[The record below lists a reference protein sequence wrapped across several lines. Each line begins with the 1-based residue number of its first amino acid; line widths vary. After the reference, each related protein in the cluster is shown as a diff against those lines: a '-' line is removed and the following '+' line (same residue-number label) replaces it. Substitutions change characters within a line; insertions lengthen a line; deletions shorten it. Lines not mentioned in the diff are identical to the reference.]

1 MEVQLSEIAQGALD
15 HDCPVLV
22 LGGPGSGKTTLSLLK
37 AQAILPALQPGQE
50 ILFLSFS
57 RAAVREVEIRCRDI
71 LRSDERR
78 QIAVRTYHAFAM
90 DILRAHGRLL
100 TGRAP
105 RVVYPGDENLAK
117 AAFEGDWG
125 AEAER
130 LAREEGRYAFGQF
143 AAAAARLVAGSASIA
158 SLLANKYPVVILDEF
173 QDTDDAQWALVKALS
188 ARSKTV
194 FMADPDQRIFDYD
207 ARVDPERLNHL
218 RTHLSPA
225 EFDLSGENHRSPD
238 AGILQYANAV
248 LTNRPLPDTKDVI
261 MRSYWANA
269 FDGAVHAGVVWML
282 GSLRKAGIAHPS
294 VVVLARTNS
303 LVGKLSTILGQ
314 EHSFNGKTVRPV
326 EHDVLWDADLTA
338 AAALVVASILEW
350 PSRSKDDALGQ
361 TFDRIA
367 DYFDAKNAAS
377 ASNTARQSSERYRT
391 AADRARR
398 GEGQRLASSKALAAS
413 YDNGLTLQ
421 GDLARDWLQA
431 RDLLDARNDLSDLLA
446 NAKFVRLFRAT
457 DEIGSRLASA
467 WDLRGS
473 YGRAIDLVRRA
484 LEAGRLQADQRDPR
498 GCVLMTIHKAKGKEF
513 DGVLL
518 VEGQYQGSFFRDTDT
533 EAQRAAARR
542 LLRVGITR
550 ARHQVAII
558 RPQGAPDL
566 VTPAGSSLSN

>member
-57 RAAVREVEIRCRDI
+57 RAAVRQVEIRCRDI

-261 MRSYWANA
+261 TRSYWANA
-269 FDGAVHAGVVWML
+269 FDGTVHAGVVWML

-377 ASNTARQSSERYRT
+377 ASNTARQTSERYRT

-421 GDLARDWLQA
+421 GDPARDWLQA

-566 VTPAGSSLSN
+566 VTRAGSSLSN

>member
-1 MEVQLSEIAQGALD
+1 VEVQLSKTAQEVLD

-37 AQAILPALQPGQE
+37 AQAMIPALEPGQE

-57 RAAVREVEIRCRDI
+57 RAAVRQVEIRCRDI

-78 QIAVRTYHAFAM
+78 QITVRTYHAFAM
-90 DILRAHGRLL
+90 DILRAHGRMLA
-100 TGRAP
+100 GSVP
-105 RVVYPGDENLAK
+105 RIVYPGEENLAK
-117 AAFEGDWG
+117 AAFDGDWG
-125 AEAER
+125 AEVER
-130 LAREEGRYAFGQF
+130 LARDEGRYVFGQF
-143 AAAAARLVAGSASIA
+143 AAAAAQLVAGSASIA
-158 SLLANKYPVVILDEF
+158 SLLANKYPVIILDEF
-173 QDTDDAQWALVKALS
+173 QDTDDPQWALVKALS

-207 ARVDPERLNHL
+207 ARVDPERLDHL
-218 RTHLSPA
+218 RTRLGPA

-248 LTNRPLPDTKDVI
+248 LTNRPLPETKDVI
-261 MRSYWANA
+261 TRAYWANA
-269 FDGAVHAGVVWML
+269 FDSTVHAGVVWML
-282 GSLRKAGIAHPS
+282 GSLRKAGVAHPS
-294 VVVLARTNS
+294 VVVLARTNA
-303 LVGKLSTILGQ
+303 LVGKLSTVLGQ
-314 EHSFNGKTVRPV
+314 EHNFNGQTIKPV

-350 PSRSKDDALGQ
+350 PGCPKETALGQ

-367 DYFDAKNAAS
+367 DYFDAKNAAR
-377 ASNTARQSSERYRT
+377 ASNAARQTSDRYRT

-398 GEGQRLASSKALAAS
+398 GETQRLASAKALTAS
-413 YDNGLTLQ
+413 YDNGLVLQ
-421 GDLARDWLQA
+421 GDPARDWLHA
-431 RDLLDARNDLSDLLA
+431 RDLLAAGNDLSDLLA

-484 LEAGRLQADQRDPR
+484 LEAGRLQSDQRDPR

-533 EAQRAAARR
+533 EAQRAASRR

-558 RPQGAPDL
+558 RPRGAPDL
-566 VTPAGSSLSN
+566 VTPASSSFSN

>member
-1 MEVQLSEIAQGALD
+1 MEVQLSKTAQEALD

-37 AQAILPALQPGQE
+37 AQAMIPALELGQE

-57 RAAVREVEIRCRDI
+57 RAAVRQVEIRCHDI

-125 AEAER
+125 TEAER

-207 ARVDPERLNHL
+207 ARVDPERLDHL

-261 MRSYWANA
+261 TRSYWANA
-269 FDGAVHAGVVWML
+269 FDGTVHAGVVWML

-377 ASNTARQSSERYRT
+377 ASNTARQTSERYRT

-421 GDLARDWLQA
+421 GDPARDWLQA

-566 VTPAGSSLSN
+566 ITPAGSSLSN